1 MMIGPAP
8 MIMIVAM
15 SVRFG
20 INRVLQIRVPSS
32 AGRARVS

>member
-20 INRVLQIRVPSS
+20 MRGPDLGGSGGTTPL
-32 AGRARVS
+32 